1 MSAAPSSGGAA
12 RPEIERVFL
21 LRGMPPLPPHAELW
35 EIEQGYLP
43 RAESESD
50 LEGRLRRQVEGGT
63 TRHLLTRKR
72 GVGLVRSEEEREIP
86 AEEFAKWWPRTE
98 GRRLRK
104 TRHRVAAGGVIWEI
118 DRFSGLELV
127 LAEVELPDPR
137 TPLEIPPWL
146 APLIVREVTEDPRY
160 RNFELARRG
169 GLLPEERA

>member
-1 MSAAPSSGGAA
+1 MTATPSGSGAA
-12 RPEIERVFL
+12 VPEIERVFL

-43 RAESESD
+43 PPGSGAD
-50 LEGRLRRQVEGGT
+50 LEGRLRRQVEGGA

-72 GVGLVRSEEEREIP
+72 GLGIVRSEEEREIS

-104 TRHRVAAGGVIWEI
+104 TRHRVAAEGVIWEI
-118 DRFSGLELV
+118 DRFEGLELV

-137 TPLEIPPWL
+137 TPIEIPAWL